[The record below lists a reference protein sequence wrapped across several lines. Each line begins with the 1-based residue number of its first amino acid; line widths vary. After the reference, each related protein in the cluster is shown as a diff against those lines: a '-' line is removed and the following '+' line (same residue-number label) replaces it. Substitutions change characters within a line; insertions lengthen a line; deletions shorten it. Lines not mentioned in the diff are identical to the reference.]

1 MTRPSW
7 LTLRRLSQ
15 TLFFCAFVFL
25 LLRTEYRGFDVIR
38 YPVNTFFQ
46 LDPLLALT
54 TALAIREPIA
64 RFWPALLTLV
74 VTFALGRVFCGWFCP
89 LGATLDFTGARLGA
103 RAARRR
109 VAAWDGSRVK
119 YLLLAAVVAASA
131 AGWQSAWFL
140 DPFSILARGLSL
152 TLIPAFNVATN
163 AVFNGVYFNA
173 PAARPLSEPVFDLL
187 KEHVL
192 TFDQQ
197 RFRWAWLPLLL
208 LGAVVALERWQPR
221 FWCRNLCP
229 LGGLLSLCARGR
241 GLARRVSDRCTDCG
255 ACHGACPVGLLGE
268 GSHRRSQSE
277 CTACMLCPGVCPEE
291 AIGFS
296 WGRGRLEAPLD
307 VSRRRLLAS
316 AAAGLAAA
324 PLTRIHPARATVPPA
339 RLRPPGARPEAA
351 FLNRCLRCGAC
362 MKVCMRN
369 AIHPAL
375 HEAGWEGMLTPVMD
389 FDVGYCE
396 YNCTLCGQVCPSE
409 AIRPLPVAEKQRAV
423 IGLAVIDRNR
433 CIPYRLGK
441 NCVVCEEHCPI
452 PEKAI
457 VFEEVAQPAAPA
469 EEKVLKRP
477 VVVPERCIGCGICQ
491 RKCPVKA
498 AAAIV
503 VSPYLESRAGEDN
516 PYGSG

>member
-1 MTRPSW
+1 LRW
-7 LTLRRLSQ
+7 LNLRRVSQ
-15 TLFFCAFVFL
+15 TLFFATFVFL

-46 LDPLLALT
+46 LDPLLGL
-54 TALAIREPIA
+54 TALLATREAIG
-64 RFWPALLTLV
+64 RFWPALLTIA
-74 VTFALGRVFCGWFCP
+74 VTLALGRVFCGWFCP
-89 LGATLDFTGARLGA
+89 LGSLLDFTRARLGA
-103 RAARRR
+103 GGVRPQRD
-109 VAAWDGSRVK
+109 AWEGRRVK
-119 YLLLAAVVAASA
+119 YLLLAFLVAAAA

-152 TLIPAFNVATN
+152 TVIPAFNVATN
-163 AVFNGVYFNA
+163 ALFNGVYFAA
-173 PAARPLSEPVFDLL
+173 PALRPVSEPVFSLL

-197 RFRWAWLPLLL
+197 HFRWAWLPLAL
-208 LGAVVALERWQPR
+208 LGSVLALEHWQPR

-241 GLARRVSDRCTDCG
+241 GLARRVSDGCTDCG
-255 ACHGACPVGLLGE
+255 SCHGACPVGLLAE
-268 GSHRRSQSE
+268 GTHRRSQAE
-277 CTACMLCPGVCPEE
+277 CTACMLCPPVCPEE

-296 WGRGRLEAPLD
+296 WTRRRTEAPLD
-307 VSRRRLLAS
+307 VSRRRVVVS

-324 PLTRIHPARATVPPA
+324 PLTRIHPARAAAPPA
-339 RLRPPGARPEAA
+339 RLRPPGARPEAQ

-362 MKVCMRN
+362 MKACMRN

-375 HEAGWEGMLTPVMD
+375 HEAGWEGVLTPVMD

-423 IGLAVIDRNR
+423 IGLAVIDKNR
-433 CIPYRLGK
+433 CIPYRLGE
-441 NCVVCEEHCPI
+441 NCIVCEEHCPI

-457 VFEEVAQPAAPA
+457 VFEESAARGPAGEAV
-469 EEKVLKRP
+469 VLKKP
-477 VVVPERCIGCGICQ
+477 VVVPGKCIGCGICQ

-498 AAAIV
+498 TAAIV
-503 VSPYLESRAGEDN
+503 VTPYLESRAAEGN